1 MRVYQNTSIGPLLTL
16 TKSKI
21 TLRDANY
28 YLLLT
33 EKSMYLAAYRQ
44 LFRLRHLV
52 GSDRNLSTYQNVIRR
67 KFQKI
72 DFQKRRTQVLGI
84 EQPLT
89 NEQLAQRLA
98 NTIAF
103 VFNSTCNKTDDIPP
117 VQYYEDVKKASE
129 PRIETSVVLTI
140 LLMDHQAPNEIKY
153 DFSYKWVGDVKAFYG
168 HLHEGKLNRKE
179 LNRLF
184 NTGRASHLGFLQY
197 EESLMAL
204 NECLSLCL

>member
-16 TKSKI
+16 TKSKT

-33 EKSMYLAAYRQ
+33 QRSMYLAAYRQ

-67 KFQKI
+67 KFQKV
-72 DFQKRRTQVLGI
+72 DFQMRRSQVLRI
-84 EQPLT
+84 EESLT
-89 NEQLAQRLA
+89 NEQMAHRLA

-103 VFNSTCNKTDDIPP
+103 VFNSTCNKTDDSPP

-129 PRIETSVVLTI
+129 PRTETSVILTI
-140 LLMDHQAPNEIKY
+140 LLMDHQAPHEIKY
-153 DFSYKWVGDVKAFYG
+153 DFSYKWVGDTKAFYRN
-168 HLHEGKLNRKE
+168 LHESKLNRKE
-179 LNRLF
+179 MNRLF
-184 NTGRASHLGFLQY
+184 NTGRASHLGFLHY

-204 NECLSLCL
+204 NECLLLCL